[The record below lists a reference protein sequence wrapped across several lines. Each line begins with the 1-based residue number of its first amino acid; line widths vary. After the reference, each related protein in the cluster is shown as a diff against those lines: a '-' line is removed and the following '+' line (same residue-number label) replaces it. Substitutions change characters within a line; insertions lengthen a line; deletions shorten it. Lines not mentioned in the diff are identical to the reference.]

1 MSRQFIKDAIERAI
15 KTFAQTLLAY
25 FGADALD
32 VLRADWGNALSIAG
46 GAVVLSLLTSLLS
59 LKIGH
64 SGTASATDAV
74 VPASGPHDDTLRA

>member
-1 MSRQFIKDAIERAI
+1 MTRVFITDAAERAI

-32 VLRADWGNALSIAG
+32 VLQANWPNALSVAL
-46 GAVVLSLLTSLLS
+46 GAVVLSALTSLLS
-59 LKIGH
+59 LKLGN

-74 VPASGPHDDTLRA
+74 VPADGARG